1 MVLKMLRAPSEK
13 TKQAQEEKF
22 VGGSLEMSH
31 MIQKHK
37 YKLKSNWVVV

>member
-1 MVLKMLRAPSEK
+1 MLRAPSEK

-22 VGGSLEMSH
+22 VGRSLEMSH

-37 YKLKSNWVVV
+37 YKLKSNRVVV